1 MLNKYDNYSL
11 IYSPRTKLSML
22 KEEEDRL
29 FKDLQ
34 LCFEP
39 NTMLIIKTHFKEHL
53 GVLDKI
59 TFITIF
65 KKHLT
70 LWHPNLP
77 NRNQILI
84 KLLSRLFDEIDINS
98 NGDLEWSEFINY
110 LTSNANNDI
119 LYEYGDSKRYIV
131 SKTPLIHK
139 EKNDLYDKINSI
151 NQYDIIS
158 YSFYIEK
165 YKLIGIV
172 HENKSKIY
180 FFNSETHS
188 KEIAEID
195 LLQTQDQIDEY
206 ELNELNQK
214 T

>member
-1 MLNKYDNYSL
+1 MLSKYDNYSL

-22 KEEEDRL
+22 KEEEEKL

-70 LWHPNLP
+70 LWHPSLP

-98 NGDLEWSEFINY
+98 NDNLEWTEFINY
-110 LTSNANNDI
+110 LTSNAKNENN
-119 LYEYGDSKRYIV
+119 YNYGVAKRYII

-151 NQYDIIS
+151 NQYDVVS

-165 YKLIGIV
+165 YKLIGIA
-172 HENKSKIY
+172 HENKSKI
-180 FFNSETHS
+180 FFF
-188 KEIAEID
+188 
-195 LLQTQDQIDEY
+195 LF
-206 ELNELNQK
+206 
-214 T
+214 